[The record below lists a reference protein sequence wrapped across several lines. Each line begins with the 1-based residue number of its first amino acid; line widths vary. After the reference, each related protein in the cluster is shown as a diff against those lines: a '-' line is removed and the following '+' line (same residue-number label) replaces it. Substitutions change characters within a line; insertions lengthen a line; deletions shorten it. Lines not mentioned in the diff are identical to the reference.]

1 MLYNG
6 IGMEKNFSELQQ
18 NIEYYFQ
25 DPELLKRALTHSSA
39 ESENNQRLEFLGDAV
54 LELVVSEYLYHLYQT
69 YEEGMLTKVRAA
81 IVTESALAKAAKLL
95 KLGDYIVFGKGEQ
108 KTQGKEKPSILSDAF
123 EAFLGAA
130 YLDGGYELVKN
141 IALKLLGNVIGEAL
155 AGKGFTNYKSILQE
169 HFNKNGVL
177 DIKYVIYKE
186 EGPQHDKIFHV
197 KLYKGKNELSTGQG
211 KSKKQAEQDAAREA
225 MEILGFEK

>member
-1 MLYNG
+1 MYNG
-6 IGMEKNFSELQQ
+6 IEMEKDFFELQQ
-18 NIEYYFQ
+18 NIEYTFRE
-25 DPELLKRALTHSSA
+25 PELLKRALTHSSA

-54 LELVVSEYLYHLYQT
+54 LELIVSEYLYHLYQT

-95 KLGDYIVFGKGEQ
+95 NLGDYIIFGRGEQ
-108 KTQGKEKPSILSDAF
+108 KTHGKEKPSILSDAF

-130 YLDGGYELVKN
+130 YLDGGYELVKS
-141 IALKLLGNVIGEAL
+141 ITLKLLGDVIEEAL

-169 HFNKNGVL
+169 YFNKSGAL

-197 KLYKGKNELSTGQG
+197 KLYKGKKALSTGQG
-211 KSKKQAEQDAAREA
+211 KSKKQAEQDAAKAA
-225 MEILGFEK
+225 MEILGLEI